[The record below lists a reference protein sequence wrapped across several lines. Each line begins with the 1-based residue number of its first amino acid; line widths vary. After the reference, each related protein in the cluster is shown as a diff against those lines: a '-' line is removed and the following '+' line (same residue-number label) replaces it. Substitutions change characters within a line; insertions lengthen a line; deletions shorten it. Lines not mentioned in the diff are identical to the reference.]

1 MEGEPP
7 ASPSIATWC
16 AIVREKES
24 HLARRAHVR
33 RLLLLAGSLAVGSRH
48 CWLPPRPQMLNRG
61 TRLLAAS
68 TRVLVP
74 IPSVASARINVNGY
88 ASFRDY
94 DCTPSYACDRNVFA
108 SFTVHRGLSRYSP
121 RVASWTDAT
130 GQYGTS
136 MRHTFRVPRCGV
148 IPRYQSVTY
157 TVYMQAVAPNGQE
170 RSAQTY
176 VYLRSCA

>member
-1 MEGEPP
+1 MLIAALALATP
-7 ASPSIATWC
+7 AGAHSEKQAFSSFYVPVSAYPLSSIGQ
-16 AIVREKES
+16 IS
-24 HLARRAHVR
+24 
-33 RLLLLAGSLAVGSRH
+33 
-48 CWLPPRPQMLNRG
+48 
-61 TRLLAAS
+61 
-68 TRVLVP
+68 
-74 IPSVASARINVNGY
+74 VNGY

-121 RVASWTDAT
+121 RVASWTDET

-136 MRHTFRVPRCGV
+136 LRQTLRVPRCSL
-148 IPRYQSVTY
+148 IPRYRTITY
-157 TVYMQAVAPNGQE
+157 TIYMRAVAPNGEE

>member
-1 MEGEPP
+1 M
-7 ASPSIATWC
+7 A
-16 AIVREKES
+16 
-24 HLARRAHVR
+24 HRAHVR
-33 RLLLLAGSLAVGSRH
+33 RLLLLAGSLAVVLAS
-48 CWLPPRPQMLNRG
+48 
-61 TRLLAAS
+61 LLATAA
-68 TRVLVP
+68 P
-74 IPSVASARINVNGY
+74 ASAQPGNPAFSSFYTSVSAYPLSSLGQINVNGY

-94 DCTPSYACDRNVFA
+94 DCTPSYACDRNVLA

-121 RVASWTDAT
+121 RVASWTDQT

-157 TVYMQAVAPNGQE
+157 TIYMQAVAPNGQE